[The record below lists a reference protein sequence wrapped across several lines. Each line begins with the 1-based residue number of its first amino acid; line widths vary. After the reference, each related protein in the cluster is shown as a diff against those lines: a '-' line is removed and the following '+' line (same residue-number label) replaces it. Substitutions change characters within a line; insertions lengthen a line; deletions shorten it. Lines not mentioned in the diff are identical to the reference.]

1 MNFNT
6 DSSLNQ
12 STAATLLA
20 QDSTTQV
27 TALALLDEDGLPN
40 GIPGGPQDAAGQDTV
55 AIGTL
60 GYNFGAN
67 GPAATHPFR
76 WETTGLPSL
85 TSGGEALSYQVS
97 TSGRTLSA
105 STSDGT
111 TLLQVRL
118 TDLASGSYSISL
130 LGPIDHPDATIEN
143 NLIFS
148 VYYTITDGDGD
159 SATARLGVD
168 IDDDSPTTTVI
179 APSSLEA
186 GDTVTG
192 TWSQQGGAD
201 GVADTVVNLQADDN
215 EYPLGTPIDTGKG
228 ILTVNPN
235 GTWSFSADNDASG
248 ALDFNITTKD
258 GDGDSFSSSAH
269 IVISGGN
276 GIGPTTPET
285 DGNSATVSPKAVVDE
300 DGLPGGIAGGINDYP
315 GERTI
320 ATGRLRYNFGDDGPG
335 GFTWSTAGLPVL
347 TSQGSLVSWALSAD
361 GRSLLG
367 TSASGQQVLS
377 IELSDLAAGTYRVD
391 LFKPLDHPRA
401 DVESDIN
408 FSVGY
413 TITDGDSAQGI
424 LRVTVDDD
432 MPVPGD
438 DTAAGDNSGP
448 ITVDVLDNDNFGADG
463 PGELTSVTVQ
473 GGPDVGTA
481 TINPDGTLT
490 FVPNPGFTGNAT
502 IDYTATDGD
511 GSTVTGNLSV
521 GVADGGGTGT
531 GPTTPETDGNPDTTP
546 PKAVLDED
554 GLPGGIAG
562 GINDVVGERLAAI
575 GSLGYDFGSDGR
587 GSFTWNTAGLPV
599 LTSGGSPVTWSL
611 SGNGR
616 SLVGFNNAG
625 ERVIS
630 VQLTDVA
637 NGIYKV
643 VLAKPLD
650 HSNPSVESDINFSV
664 GYTITDGVGD
674 SASGTIGI
682 TVDDDTPVTNADVAT
697 TDNDG
702 SVTVDVLGNDQFG
715 ADGPGG
721 ITNATVQG
729 GAGVGTVTVNPDGT
743 LTFVPHPNFVGN
755 ANINYT
761 ATDGDGS
768 AVNGSLSVQ
777 VNDGGTGP
785 TTPETDGNPHTT
797 PPKAVLDEDGL
808 PGGIAGGINDVA
820 GERTAA
826 VGSLGYDFGSDG
838 PGSFSWHTAGLPVLT
853 SGGSPVTWSLSGNGR
868 SLVGF
873 DNTGNRVIS
882 VQLTDV
888 ANGIYKVVLAKPLD
902 HSNPSVESDIN
913 FSVGYTITDS
923 VGDSASGTIGIT
935 VDDDTP
941 VANADIATTDNHGSV
956 TVDVLGNDQFG
967 ADGPGGIT
975 NATVQ
980 GGAGV
985 GSVAVNPDGTLTF
998 TPNPGFVG
1006 NATIDY
1012 TATDG
1017 DGSAVDG
1024 SLNVAVADGGT
1035 GPTTPDSDGDPSTSA
1050 PTAVVDEDGLPGG
1063 IAGGIGDVPG
1073 EPTVATGSLGYSFG
1087 SDGPGS
1093 FSWSTAGLPVLT
1105 SGGSP
1110 VNWSLSANGLSLFGT
1125 DSNGNSVISVQ
1136 LTNIVSGAYKVI
1148 LAKPLDHS
1156 NPNIESDIDFS
1167 VGYTITD
1174 SAGDSASGSIDIT
1187 VDDDMPVTNADVATT
1202 DNDGSV
1208 TVDVLGNDQFGAD
1221 GSDGITNATVQGGAA
1236 VGTVAVNPDG
1246 TLTFTPNT
1254 DFVGNA
1260 TIDYTATDGDGST
1273 VGGSLS
1279 VAVGDG
1285 GTGPTTPE
1293 TDGNPNT
1300 TPPKAVLDEDGLP
1313 GGIAGGINDVAGER
1327 TAATG
1332 SLGYDFGSD
1341 GPGSFSWNTAGLPAL
1356 TSGGSPVTWSLSGN
1370 GRSLVGF
1377 DNTGS
1382 RVISVQLTDV
1392 ANGNY
1397 KVVLAKPLDHS
1408 NPGVES
1414 DINFS
1419 VGYTITDSVGD
1430 SASGSIGITV
1440 DDDTP
1445 VANADSATTDN
1456 DGTVTVDVLG
1466 NDQFGADGQGALTG
1480 ATVQGGA
1487 TVGTVA
1493 VNPDGSLTFTPN
1505 PGFVGNA
1512 TIDYIATDGD
1522 GSTVGGSLNVAVA
1535 DGGTDPTTPDSDG
1548 DPNTNAPNAV
1558 VDEDG
1563 LPGGIAGG
1571 IGDVPGER
1579 TVATGSLGYSFGSD
1593 GPGSFAWSAAG
1604 LPALTSGGSP
1614 VTWSISANGLSLFG
1628 TDSNG
1633 NSVISVQVT
1642 NVANGSY
1649 RVVLSRP
1656 LDHSSPNVESDIDFS
1671 VGYTITDSVG
1681 NSASGSIDVTIDDDM
1696 PVANA
1701 DSATTDN
1708 DGSVTVDVLGN
1719 DQFGADGLGDI
1730 TNATVQGGAAV
1741 GTVAVNPDGTLTFTP
1756 NAGFTGNA
1764 TIDYTATDGDGSAI
1778 SGNLNVAVADGG
1790 TDPTTPDSD
1799 GDPNTNAPNAV
1810 VDEDG
1815 LPGGIAGGV
1824 GDVPGERTVATG
1836 SLGYSFGSDGPGSFA
1851 WSTAGLP
1858 ALTSGGSPVTWS
1870 ISANGL
1876 SLFGTDSNGN
1886 SVISVQVTNVANG
1899 SYRVVLS
1906 RPLDH
1911 SSPNV
1916 ETDIDFSLG
1925 YTITDSVGN
1934 SASGSIDVTVDD
1946 DMPVANADSATTD
1959 NDGTVTVDVLGN
1971 DQFGA
1976 DGSGD
1981 ITNATV
1987 QGGAA
1992 VGTVAVN
1999 PDGTLTF
2006 TPNPGFVGNATI
2018 NYTATDGDGSAVSG
2032 NLSVAVADGGTEPTT
2047 PETEG
2052 SAPVVAVV
2060 DEDGLPGGNA
2070 GGNGDVAGTAVVVTG
2085 LLGYSFG
2092 DDGPAAGGGFAWG
2105 SDTSGLPAQT
2115 SDGQDIRYFLS
2126 SNALSLVGLDQAGNR
2141 VIAIDILNTATGQYR
2156 VVLSQPLDH
2165 PIAGTEDDLRFNV
2178 SYTITD
2184 SDGDTAQ
2191 GNLVVVVDDDSPRTS
2206 AVQVGQLTD
2215 GATADISFFGAD
2227 GAGSLTFGS
2236 ALAGTQVTSPSGL
2249 PVRTSNGDTLT
2260 YQLSGNGLTLKAT
2273 TAGGFVAFEVTLAS
2287 DGSSYSV
2294 NVFDDGI
2301 GPIGQS
2307 SLNLSDATKEVLIPY
2322 QFQGG
2327 SGFGSRYLAYENG
2340 DVAPDV
2346 VVSAWSVDDGGSR
2359 ASYLR
2364 SEANGVVAV
2373 GSDNLTGENEIIRID
2388 FVDDLAFSSN
2398 RPNWEDHR
2406 GVTFFSDVMMRAER
2420 MEFPMLA
2427 IKAFGLAP
2435 DGNATSGHPYE
2446 AGQEN
2451 VLSLSR
2457 GDIRF
2462 FDTAGRDITSR
2473 LDITELDDGSLR
2485 IKNIPS
2491 TARFEITTD
2500 QPFEALEFKGLH
2512 DWYAFSLSGDFEYS
2526 WLEKGDLGG
2535 GNGGALTLPVQG
2547 ADGDGD
2553 RVNGNLE
2560 LALPS
2565 SGSNTRIASARSL
2578 DTGNSD
2584 DGDGEIW
2591 AGVGADTIVFLSGD
2605 EGTSTNPSMDVV
2617 NNFTLGDTATN
2628 ADADTLDLSDLLHDA
2643 SEEDVSEYLH
2653 ASQDGDNTVLSVKS
2667 DGGIGASGAGADQV
2681 ITLTNVHMAGASSDS
2696 FLNQLVQDGQL
2707 DVE

>member
-55 AIGTL
+55 ATGTL

-97 TSGRTLSA
+97 ASGRTLSA

-118 TDLASGSYSISL
+118 TDLASGSYSVSL

-320 ATGRLRYNFGDDGPG
+320 ATGRLRYDFGDDGPG

-413 TITDGDSAQGI
+413 TITDADGDSAQGI

-521 GVADGGGTGT
+521 GVTDGGGTGT

-562 GINDVVGERLAAI
+562 GINDVAGERLAAI

-682 TVDDDTPVTNADVAT
+682 TIDDDTPVTNADVAT

-797 PPKAVLDEDGL
+797 PPKAILDEDGL

-838 PGSFSWHTAGLPVLT
+838 PGSFSWNTAGLPVLT
-853 SGGSPVTWSLSGNGR
+853 SGGSPVIWSLSGNGR

-941 VANADIATTDNHGSV
+941 VANADIATTDNDGSV

-985 GSVAVNPDGTLTF
+985 GTVAVNPDGTLTF
-998 TPNPGFVG
+998 TPNPGFIG

-1017 DGSAVDG
+1017 DGSAVGG

-1035 GPTTPDSDGDPSTSA
+1035 GPS
-1050 PTAVVDEDGLPGG
+1050 
-1063 IAGGIGDVPG
+1063 
-1073 EPTVATGSLGYSFG
+1073 
-1087 SDGPGS
+1087 
-1093 FSWSTAGLPVLT
+1093 
-1105 SGGSP
+1105 
-1110 VNWSLSANGLSLFGT
+1110 
-1125 DSNGNSVISVQ
+1125 
-1136 LTNIVSGAYKVI
+1136 
-1148 LAKPLDHS
+1148 
-1156 NPNIESDIDFS
+1156 
-1167 VGYTITD
+1167 
-1174 SAGDSASGSIDIT
+1174 
-1187 VDDDMPVTNADVATT
+1187 
-1202 DNDGSV
+1202 
-1208 TVDVLGNDQFGAD
+1208 
-1221 GSDGITNATVQGGAA
+1221 
-1236 VGTVAVNPDG
+1236 
-1246 TLTFTPNT
+1246 
-1254 DFVGNA
+1254 
-1260 TIDYTATDGDGST
+1260 
-1273 VGGSLS
+1273 
-1279 VAVGDG
+1279 
-1285 GTGPTTPE
+1285 TPE
-1293 TDGNPNT
+1293 TDGDPNT
-1300 TPPKAVLDEDGLP
+1300 APPKAVLDEDGLP

-1341 GPGSFSWNTAGLPAL
+1341 GPGSFSWNTTGLPAL

-1377 DNTGS
+1377 DNTGN

-1408 NPGVES
+1408 HPGVES

-1430 SASGSIGITV
+1430 SASGSIDITV

-1512 TIDYIATDGD
+1512 TIDYTATDGD

-1535 DGGTDPTTPDSDG
+1535 DGGTGPTTPDSDG
-1548 DPNTNAPNAV
+1548 DPTTTNPTAV

-1571 IGDVPGER
+1571 VGDVSGER

-1593 GPGSFAWSAAG
+1593 GPGSFAWNAAG

-1764 TIDYTATDGDGSAI
+1764 TIDYTATDGDGSAV
-1778 SGNLNVAVADGG
+1778 S
-1790 TDPTTPDSD
+1790 
-1799 GDPNTNAPNAV
+1799 
-1810 VDEDG
+1810 
-1815 LPGGIAGGV
+1815 
-1824 GDVPGERTVATG
+1824 G
-1836 SLGYSFGSDGPGSFA
+1836 SLF
-1851 WSTAGLP
+1851 
-1858 ALTSGGSPVTWS
+1858 VTR
-1870 ISANGL
+1870 
-1876 SLFGTDSNGN
+1876 
-1886 SVISVQVTNVANG
+1886 Q
-1899 SYRVVLS
+1899 
-1906 RPLDH
+1906 
-1911 SSPNV
+1911 
-1916 ETDIDFSLG
+1916 
-1925 YTITDSVGN
+1925 
-1934 SASGSIDVTVDD
+1934 DD
-1946 DMPVANADSATTD
+1946 DQLLV
-1959 NDGTVTVDVLGN
+1959 G
-1971 DQFGA
+1971 
-1976 DGSGD
+1976 GSGD
-1981 ITNATV
+1981 DSI
-1987 QGGAA
+1987 
-1992 VGTVAVN
+1992 
-1999 PDGTLTF
+1999 
-2006 TPNPGFVGNATI
+2006 
-2018 NYTATDGDGSAVSG
+2018 
-2032 NLSVAVADGGTEPTT
+2032 
-2047 PETEG
+2047 
-2052 SAPVVAVV
+2052 
-2060 DEDGLPGGNA
+2060 A
-2070 GGNGDVAGTAVVVTG
+2070 GGNGDDAILGDAGGTHTVLEPAQNYNVSFILDVSPSMGEMLENGQSRFKVAIEALRAQLTELASFEGTINAQIVTFGGKFSPSIDFNDLSVEDLDDVNEFLDSRVVISSTNYEQAFNVANDWMTTVSQEGFNNVAYFMTDGDPVSHNDNGNIGVSDAGNITTLKDIVNSIEGYQPLAAISRVEAIGVGDDTNLEVLKVFDNTSNDELKMVPIPLDAGTSVGSAEFLASFDTGDTGRLASIDNWALQTADGGVTIESTSIGTYLRIRDNGTGDGSTIVTSDAFVVNEPAGVNQFYSVSFNFVTDTANDLEQEGNINDNFSWALQTQNDEGGWDAVATG
-2085 LLGYSFG
+2085 LRFRSGNINNSTTQIVANGLEGGTYRLQFEVENARGEFFTLYVQDISLDLQSYTDDQLVPAGEVSIINTAEEFATALDGGSSFDQPADLGDDVLAGGAGDDVIFG
-2092 DDGPAAGGGFAWG
+2092 DEINPAGVGGESGSGFAGLVDYLTTQNGAEPTKDETAAFIRDNVDALASGSRSDGGDDQLSGGAGDDILIGGGGNDVLLGGSDSDLLIGGGDNDQLTGGAGADVFAWG
-2105 SDTSGLPAQT
+2105 
-2115 SDGQDIRYFLS
+2115 
-2126 SNALSLVGLDQAGNR
+2126 LD
-2141 VIAIDILNTATGQYR
+2141 D
-2156 VVLSQPLDH
+2156 
-2165 PIAGTEDDLRFNV
+2165 
-2178 SYTITD
+2178 
-2184 SDGDTAQ
+2184 
-2191 GNLVVVVDDDSPRTS
+2191 
-2206 AVQVGQLTD
+2206 
-2215 GATADISFFGAD
+2215 
-2227 GAGSLTFGS
+2227 AGSSATPARDTVTDFTVGEFG
-2236 ALAGTQVTSPSGL
+2236 V
-2249 PVRTSNGDTLT
+2249 
-2260 YQLSGNGLTLKAT
+2260 
-2273 TAGGFVAFEVTLAS
+2273 
-2287 DGSSYSV
+2287 
-2294 NVFDDGI
+2294 
-2301 GPIGQS
+2301 
-2307 SLNLSDATKEVLIPY
+2307 DADADRL
-2322 QFQGG
+2322 
-2327 SGFGSRYLAYENG
+2327 
-2340 DVAPDV
+2340 
-2346 VVSAWSVDDGGSR
+2346 
-2359 ASYLR
+2359 
-2364 SEANGVVAV
+2364 
-2373 GSDNLTGENEIIRID
+2373 
-2388 FVDDLAFSSN
+2388 DLA
-2398 RPNWEDHR
+2398 
-2406 GVTFFSDVMMRAER
+2406 
-2420 MEFPMLA
+2420 
-2427 IKAFGLAP
+2427 
-2435 DGNATSGHPYE
+2435 
-2446 AGQEN
+2446 
-2451 VLSLSR
+2451 
-2457 GDIRF
+2457 
-2462 FDTAGRDITSR
+2462 
-2473 LDITELDDGSLR
+2473 
-2485 IKNIPS
+2485 
-2491 TARFEITTD
+2491 
-2500 QPFEALEFKGLH
+2500 
-2512 DWYAFSLSGDFEYS
+2512 
-2526 WLEKGDLGG
+2526 DL
-2535 GNGGALTLPVQG
+2535 LQG
-2547 ADGDGD
+2547 ADET
-2553 RVNGNLE
+2553 NL
-2560 LALPS
+2560 
-2565 SGSNTRIASARSL
+2565 
-2578 DTGNSD
+2578 
-2584 DGDGEIW
+2584 
-2591 AGVGADTIVFLSGD
+2591 AD
-2605 EGTSTNPSMDVV
+2605 
-2617 NNFTLGDTATN
+2617 
-2628 ADADTLDLSDLLHDA
+2628 
-2643 SEEDVSEYLH
+2643 YLQ
-2653 ASQDGDNTVLSVKS
+2653 ASQDGDDTVLSIS
-2667 DGGIGASGAGADQV
+2667 SEGNLAAGGGNADQV
-2681 ITLTNVHMAGASSDS
+2681 VVLVGVQMGADGDT
-2696 FLNQLVQDGQL
+2696 FLQNLLDDGQL
-2707 DVE
+2707 KVD

>member
-55 AIGTL
+55 ATGTL

-118 TDLASGSYSISL
+118 TDLASGSYSVSL

-413 TITDGDSAQGI
+413 TITDADGDSAQGI

-438 DTAAGDNSGP
+438 DTATGDNSGP

-521 GVADGGGTGT
+521 GVTDGGGTGT

-562 GINDVVGERLAAI
+562 GINDVAGERLAAI

-650 HSNPSVESDINFSV
+650 HSNPNVESDINFSV

-682 TVDDDTPVTNADVAT
+682 TVDDDTPVANADVAT

-838 PGSFSWHTAGLPVLT
+838 PGSFSWNTAGLPVLT
-853 SGGSPVTWSLSGNGR
+853 SGGSPVIWSLSGNGR

-941 VANADIATTDNHGSV
+941 VANAD
-956 TVDVLGNDQFG
+956 
-967 ADGPGGIT
+967 
-975 NATVQ
+975 
-980 GGAGV
+980 
-985 GSVAVNPDGTLTF
+985 
-998 TPNPGFVG
+998 
-1006 NATIDY
+1006 
-1012 TATDG
+1012 
-1017 DGSAVDG
+1017 
-1024 SLNVAVADGGT
+1024 
-1035 GPTTPDSDGDPSTSA
+1035 
-1050 PTAVVDEDGLPGG
+1050 
-1063 IAGGIGDVPG
+1063 
-1073 EPTVATGSLGYSFG
+1073 
-1087 SDGPGS
+1087 
-1093 FSWSTAGLPVLT
+1093 
-1105 SGGSP
+1105 
-1110 VNWSLSANGLSLFGT
+1110 
-1125 DSNGNSVISVQ
+1125 
-1136 LTNIVSGAYKVI
+1136 
-1148 LAKPLDHS
+1148 
-1156 NPNIESDIDFS
+1156 
-1167 VGYTITD
+1167 
-1174 SAGDSASGSIDIT
+1174 
-1187 VDDDMPVTNADVATT
+1187 
-1202 DNDGSV
+1202 
-1208 TVDVLGNDQFGAD
+1208 
-1221 GSDGITNATVQGGAA
+1221 
-1236 VGTVAVNPDG
+1236 
-1246 TLTFTPNT
+1246 
-1254 DFVGNA
+1254 
-1260 TIDYTATDGDGST
+1260 
-1273 VGGSLS
+1273 
-1279 VAVGDG
+1279 
-1285 GTGPTTPE
+1285 
-1293 TDGNPNT
+1293 
-1300 TPPKAVLDEDGLP
+1300 
-1313 GGIAGGINDVAGER
+1313 
-1327 TAATG
+1327 
-1332 SLGYDFGSD
+1332 
-1341 GPGSFSWNTAGLPAL
+1341 
-1356 TSGGSPVTWSLSGN
+1356 
-1370 GRSLVGF
+1370 
-1377 DNTGS
+1377 
-1382 RVISVQLTDV
+1382 
-1392 ANGNY
+1392 
-1397 KVVLAKPLDHS
+1397 
-1408 NPGVES
+1408 
-1414 DINFS
+1414 
-1419 VGYTITDSVGD
+1419 
-1430 SASGSIGITV
+1430 
-1440 DDDTP
+1440 
-1445 VANADSATTDN
+1445 SATTNN

-1512 TIDYIATDGD
+1512 TIDYTATDGD

-1535 DGGTDPTTPDSDG
+1535 DVGTGPTTPDSDG
-1548 DPNTNAPNAV
+1548 DPTTTN
-1558 VDEDG
+1558 
-1563 LPGGIAGG
+1563 
-1571 IGDVPGER
+1571 
-1579 TVATGSLGYSFGSD
+1579 
-1593 GPGSFAWSAAG
+1593 
-1604 LPALTSGGSP
+1604 
-1614 VTWSISANGLSLFG
+1614 
-1628 TDSNG
+1628 
-1633 NSVISVQVT
+1633 
-1642 NVANGSY
+1642 
-1649 RVVLSRP
+1649 
-1656 LDHSSPNVESDIDFS
+1656 
-1671 VGYTITDSVG
+1671 
-1681 NSASGSIDVTIDDDM
+1681 
-1696 PVANA
+1696 
-1701 DSATTDN
+1701 
-1708 DGSVTVDVLGN
+1708 
-1719 DQFGADGLGDI
+1719 
-1730 TNATVQGGAAV
+1730 
-1741 GTVAVNPDGTLTFTP
+1741 
-1756 NAGFTGNA
+1756 
-1764 TIDYTATDGDGSAI
+1764 
-1778 SGNLNVAVADGG
+1778 
-1790 TDPTTPDSD
+1790 PT
-1799 GDPNTNAPNAV
+1799 AV

-1824 GDVPGERTVATG
+1824 GDVAGENTVASGT
-1836 SLGYSFGSDGPGSFA
+1836 LGYSFGTDGPAANGAFT
-1851 WSTAGLP
+1851 WRLAGLP
-1858 ALTSGGSPVTWS
+1858 SDLETADGRAITFTLGNAGSTIVGLASDGSGGTEQVITITLTDQAS
-1870 ISANGL
+1870 
-1876 SLFGTDSNGN
+1876 GTY
-1886 SVISVQVTNVANG
+1886 QVTLHQPLEHSPGNG
-1899 SYRVVLS
+1899 ENDLG
-1906 RPLDH
+1906 
-1911 SSPNV
+1911 
-1916 ETDIDFSLG
+1916 FFAG
-1925 YTITDSVGN
+1925 YTITD
-1934 SASGSIDVTVDD
+1934 
-1946 DMPVANADSATTD
+1946 
-1959 NDGTVTVDVLGN
+1959 
-1971 DQFGA
+1971 A
-1976 DGSGD
+1976 DGSQ
-1981 ITNATV
+1981 A
-1987 QGGAA
+1987 
-1992 VGTVAVN
+1992 
-1999 PDGTLTF
+1999 
-2006 TPNPGFVGNATI
+2006 
-2018 NYTATDGDGSAVSG
+2018 
-2032 NLSVAVADGGTEPTT
+2032 
-2047 PETEG
+2047 
-2052 SAPVVAVV
+2052 
-2060 DEDGLPGGNA
+2060 
-2070 GGNGDVAGTAVVVTG
+2070 NG
-2085 LLGYSFG
+2085 
-2092 DDGPAAGGGFAWG
+2092 
-2105 SDTSGLPAQT
+2105 
-2115 SDGQDIRYFLS
+2115 FLS
-2126 SNALSLVGLDQAGNR
+2126 
-2141 VIAIDILNTATGQYR
+2141 
-2156 VVLSQPLDH
+2156 
-2165 PIAGTEDDLRFNV
+2165 
-2178 SYTITD
+2178 
-2184 SDGDTAQ
+2184 
-2191 GNLVVVVDDDSPRTS
+2191 VVVDDDTPHASD
-2206 AVQVGQLTD
+2206 AQD
-2215 GATADISFFGAD
+2215 GLLASGTVNFGDIAGAD
-2227 GAGSLTFGS
+2227 GIKSVQFGAGLNGAEVKS
-2236 ALAGTQVTSPSGL
+2236 ASGRML
-2249 PVRTSNGDTLT
+2249 LTSNGESLT
-2260 YQLSGNGLTLKAT
+2260 YQLSGDGKTLQAK
-2273 TAGGFVAFEVTLAS
+2273 TAGGDVAFEVSLAADGSTYEVEVLDDGIRAFDGTSTQISDGSKHIVFEFGDNGSGSGHRFVGFEGTEGAADVVASAWTYNGPHASWLRTDGDTQLAAGHDDLTGFNESVRLDFVDNLRFTNTEASWDNHRGITYIRQFINTEATFSDIEIRAISSAS
-2287 DGSSYSV
+2287 DGT
-2294 NVFDDGI
+2294 D
-2301 GPIGQS
+2301 
-2307 SLNLSDATKEVLIPY
+2307 
-2322 QFQGG
+2322 
-2327 SGFGSRYLAYENG
+2327 
-2340 DVAPDV
+2340 
-2346 VVSAWSVDDGGSR
+2346 
-2359 ASYLR
+2359 
-2364 SEANGVVAV
+2364 
-2373 GSDNLTGENEIIRID
+2373 
-2388 FVDDLAFSSN
+2388 
-2398 RPNWEDHR
+2398 
-2406 GVTFFSDVMMRAER
+2406 
-2420 MEFPMLA
+2420 
-2427 IKAFGLAP
+2427 
-2435 DGNATSGHPYE
+2435 TSGHPV
-2446 AGQEN
+2446 AVSGQ
-2451 VLSLSR
+2451 VLDLSR
-2457 GDIRF
+2457 SDVRF
-2462 FDTAGRDITSR
+2462 LDSAGNDITSSVTIEENADGTINVR
-2473 LDITELDDGSLR
+2473 SIPVGAQLVLTTSEAFEAIEYRGLDGTRPFSVGDFVYAEAEDAPTLALPLAVTDNDSDTADGTLALALPDGDQLLVGGSGDDSTTGGNGDDIILGDAGGTHTVLEPAQNHNVSFILDVSPSMGQFLENGQSRFKVAIEALRAQLTELASFEGSINAQIVTFAGKVANSIEFNDLSVADLDDINAYLDSRGVISGTNYEQAFVVANDWMTSVSQEGFNNVAYFMSDGDPVSHNANGNIGVTDTGEGNVTTLGDIVNSLEGYDPLAAISRVEAIGIGDDANLEVLKVLDNTSSGGLKMVPTPLDAGTSVGDAEFLATFNTGDTGRLASIDSWALQTADGGVTIDSSSIGTYLRIRDNGTGDGSTIVTSDAFVVNEPAGVNQFYSVSFNFVTDTANDLEQEGNINDNFSWELQTQNDEGGWDAVATGLR
-2485 IKNIPS
+2485 FRSGNINNS
-2491 TARFEITTD
+2491 TNQIVANGLEGGTYRLQFEVENARGEFFTLYVQDISLDLQSYTDDQLVPAGEVSMIGTPEEFATALDGGSSFD
-2500 QPFEALEFKGLH
+2500 QPADLGDDVLAGGAGDDVIFGDEINPAGVGGESGSGFVGLVDYLTTQNGAEPTRDETAAFIRDNVDALASGSRS
-2512 DWYAFSLSGDFEYS
+2512 DGGDDQLSGGA
-2526 WLEKGDLGG
+2526 GDDILIGGG
-2535 GNGGALTLPVQG
+2535 GNDLLLGGSDSDLLIGGGDNDQLTGGSGADVFAWGLDDAGSSATPARDTVTDFTVGEFGVDADADRLDLADLLQGADENNLADYLQANQDGDDTVLSISSEGNLAAGGGNADQVVVLIGVQMG
-2547 ADGDGD
+2547 ADGDTFLQ
-2553 RVNGNLE
+2553 NL
-2560 LALPS
+2560 
-2565 SGSNTRIASARSL
+2565 L
-2578 DTGNSD
+2578 D
-2584 DGDGEIW
+2584 
-2591 AGVGADTIVFLSGD
+2591 
-2605 EGTSTNPSMDVV
+2605 
-2617 NNFTLGDTATN
+2617 
-2628 ADADTLDLSDLLHDA
+2628 
-2643 SEEDVSEYLH
+2643 
-2653 ASQDGDNTVLSVKS
+2653 
-2667 DGGIGASGAGADQV
+2667 
-2681 ITLTNVHMAGASSDS
+2681 
-2696 FLNQLVQDGQL
+2696 DGQL
-2707 DVE
+2707 KVD

>member
-55 AIGTL
+55 ATGTL

-97 TSGRTLSA
+97 ASGRTLSA

-118 TDLASGSYSISL
+118 TDLASGSYSVSL

-413 TITDGDSAQGI
+413 TITDADGDSAQGI

-521 GVADGGGTGT
+521 GVTDGGGTGT

-562 GINDVVGERLAAI
+562 GINDVAGERLAAI

-682 TVDDDTPVTNADVAT
+682 TVDDDTPVANADVAT

-838 PGSFSWHTAGLPVLT
+838 PGSFSWNTAGLPVLT
-853 SGGSPVTWSLSGNGR
+853 SGGSPVIWSLSGNGR

-941 VANADIATTDNHGSV
+941 VANADIATTDNDGSV

-1017 DGSAVDG
+1017 DGSAVGG

-1035 GPTTPDSDGDPSTSA
+1035 GPSTPDSDGDPSTSA

-1110 VNWSLSANGLSLFGT
+1110 VNWSLSTNGLSLFGT

-1246 TLTFTPNT
+1246 TLTFTPNP

-1260 TIDYTATDGDGST
+1260 TIDYTATD
-1273 VGGSLS
+1273 
-1279 VAVGDG
+1279 
-1285 GTGPTTPE
+1285 
-1293 TDGNPNT
+1293 
-1300 TPPKAVLDEDGLP
+1300 
-1313 GGIAGGINDVAGER
+1313 
-1327 TAATG
+1327 
-1332 SLGYDFGSD
+1332 
-1341 GPGSFSWNTAGLPAL
+1341 
-1356 TSGGSPVTWSLSGN
+1356 
-1370 GRSLVGF
+1370 
-1377 DNTGS
+1377 
-1382 RVISVQLTDV
+1382 
-1392 ANGNY
+1392 
-1397 KVVLAKPLDHS
+1397 
-1408 NPGVES
+1408 
-1414 DINFS
+1414 
-1419 VGYTITDSVGD
+1419 
-1430 SASGSIGITV
+1430 
-1440 DDDTP
+1440 
-1445 VANADSATTDN
+1445 
-1456 DGTVTVDVLG
+1456 
-1466 NDQFGADGQGALTG
+1466 
-1480 ATVQGGA
+1480 
-1487 TVGTVA
+1487 
-1493 VNPDGSLTFTPN
+1493 
-1505 PGFVGNA
+1505 
-1512 TIDYIATDGD
+1512 
-1522 GSTVGGSLNVAVA
+1522 
-1535 DGGTDPTTPDSDG
+1535 
-1548 DPNTNAPNAV
+1548 
-1558 VDEDG
+1558 
-1563 LPGGIAGG
+1563 
-1571 IGDVPGER
+1571 
-1579 TVATGSLGYSFGSD
+1579 
-1593 GPGSFAWSAAG
+1593 
-1604 LPALTSGGSP
+1604 
-1614 VTWSISANGLSLFG
+1614 
-1628 TDSNG
+1628 
-1633 NSVISVQVT
+1633 
-1642 NVANGSY
+1642 
-1649 RVVLSRP
+1649 
-1656 LDHSSPNVESDIDFS
+1656 
-1671 VGYTITDSVG
+1671 
-1681 NSASGSIDVTIDDDM
+1681 
-1696 PVANA
+1696 
-1701 DSATTDN
+1701 
-1708 DGSVTVDVLGN
+1708 
-1719 DQFGADGLGDI
+1719 
-1730 TNATVQGGAAV
+1730 
-1741 GTVAVNPDGTLTFTP
+1741 
-1756 NAGFTGNA
+1756 
-1764 TIDYTATDGDGSAI
+1764 
-1778 SGNLNVAVADGG
+1778 
-1790 TDPTTPDSD
+1790 
-1799 GDPNTNAPNAV
+1799 
-1810 VDEDG
+1810 
-1815 LPGGIAGGV
+1815 
-1824 GDVPGERTVATG
+1824 
-1836 SLGYSFGSDGPGSFA
+1836 
-1851 WSTAGLP
+1851 
-1858 ALTSGGSPVTWS
+1858 
-1870 ISANGL
+1870 
-1876 SLFGTDSNGN
+1876 
-1886 SVISVQVTNVANG
+1886 
-1899 SYRVVLS
+1899 
-1906 RPLDH
+1906 
-1911 SSPNV
+1911 
-1916 ETDIDFSLG
+1916 
-1925 YTITDSVGN
+1925 
-1934 SASGSIDVTVDD
+1934 
-1946 DMPVANADSATTD
+1946 
-1959 NDGTVTVDVLGN
+1959 
-1971 DQFGA
+1971 
-1976 DGSGD
+1976 
-1981 ITNATV
+1981 
-1987 QGGAA
+1987 
-1992 VGTVAVN
+1992 
-1999 PDGTLTF
+1999 
-2006 TPNPGFVGNATI
+2006 
-2018 NYTATDGDGSAVSG
+2018 
-2032 NLSVAVADGGTEPTT
+2032 
-2047 PETEG
+2047 
-2052 SAPVVAVV
+2052 
-2060 DEDGLPGGNA
+2060 
-2070 GGNGDVAGTAVVVTG
+2070 
-2085 LLGYSFG
+2085 
-2092 DDGPAAGGGFAWG
+2092 
-2105 SDTSGLPAQT
+2105 
-2115 SDGQDIRYFLS
+2115 
-2126 SNALSLVGLDQAGNR
+2126 
-2141 VIAIDILNTATGQYR
+2141 
-2156 VVLSQPLDH
+2156 
-2165 PIAGTEDDLRFNV
+2165 
-2178 SYTITD
+2178 
-2184 SDGDTAQ
+2184 
-2191 GNLVVVVDDDSPRTS
+2191 
-2206 AVQVGQLTD
+2206 
-2215 GATADISFFGAD
+2215 
-2227 GAGSLTFGS
+2227 
-2236 ALAGTQVTSPSGL
+2236 
-2249 PVRTSNGDTLT
+2249 
-2260 YQLSGNGLTLKAT
+2260 
-2273 TAGGFVAFEVTLAS
+2273 
-2287 DGSSYSV
+2287 
-2294 NVFDDGI
+2294 
-2301 GPIGQS
+2301 
-2307 SLNLSDATKEVLIPY
+2307 
-2322 QFQGG
+2322 
-2327 SGFGSRYLAYENG
+2327 
-2340 DVAPDV
+2340 
-2346 VVSAWSVDDGGSR
+2346 
-2359 ASYLR
+2359 
-2364 SEANGVVAV
+2364 
-2373 GSDNLTGENEIIRID
+2373 
-2388 FVDDLAFSSN
+2388 
-2398 RPNWEDHR
+2398 
-2406 GVTFFSDVMMRAER
+2406 
-2420 MEFPMLA
+2420 
-2427 IKAFGLAP
+2427 
-2435 DGNATSGHPYE
+2435 
-2446 AGQEN
+2446 
-2451 VLSLSR
+2451 
-2457 GDIRF
+2457 
-2462 FDTAGRDITSR
+2462 
-2473 LDITELDDGSLR
+2473 
-2485 IKNIPS
+2485 
-2491 TARFEITTD
+2491 
-2500 QPFEALEFKGLH
+2500 
-2512 DWYAFSLSGDFEYS
+2512 
-2526 WLEKGDLGG
+2526 
-2535 GNGGALTLPVQG
+2535 
-2547 ADGDGD
+2547 
-2553 RVNGNLE
+2553 
-2560 LALPS
+2560 
-2565 SGSNTRIASARSL
+2565 
-2578 DTGNSD
+2578 
-2584 DGDGEIW
+2584 
-2591 AGVGADTIVFLSGD
+2591 
-2605 EGTSTNPSMDVV
+2605 
-2617 NNFTLGDTATN
+2617 
-2628 ADADTLDLSDLLHDA
+2628 
-2643 SEEDVSEYLH
+2643 
-2653 ASQDGDNTVLSVKS
+2653 
-2667 DGGIGASGAGADQV
+2667 
-2681 ITLTNVHMAGASSDS
+2681 
-2696 FLNQLVQDGQL
+2696 
-2707 DVE
+2707 

>member
-55 AIGTL
+55 ATGTL

-97 TSGRTLSA
+97 ASGRTLSA

-118 TDLASGSYSISL
+118 TDLASGSYSVSL

-285 DGNSATVSPKAVVDE
+285 DGNSAPVSPKAVVDE

-413 TITDGDSAQGI
+413 TITDADGDSAQGI

-490 FVPNPGFTGNAT
+490 FVPNPDFTGNAT

-562 GINDVVGERLAAI
+562 GINDVAGERLAAI

-587 GSFTWNTAGLPV
+587 GSFTWNTTGLPV

-674 SASGTIGI
+674 SASGSIDI
-682 TVDDDTPVTNADVAT
+682 TVDDDMPVTNADVAT

-729 GAGVGTVTVNPDGT
+729 GAGVGTVAVNPDGT
-743 LTFVPHPNFVGN
+743 LTFTPNPNFVGN
-755 ANINYT
+755 ATIDYT

-768 AVNGSLSVQ
+768 TVGGSLNVA
-777 VNDGGTGP
+777 VADGGTGP
-785 TTPETDGNPHTT
+785 TTPETDGNPNTT

-820 GERTAA
+820 GERIAA

-838 PGSFSWHTAGLPVLT
+838 PGSFSWNTAGLPVLT
-853 SGGSPVTWSLSGNGR
+853 SGGSPVIWSLSGNGR

-873 DNTGNRVIS
+873 NNAGERVIS

-941 VANADIATTDNHGSV
+941 VANADIATTDNDGSV

-1035 GPTTPDSDGDPSTSA
+1035 GPS
-1050 PTAVVDEDGLPGG
+1050 
-1063 IAGGIGDVPG
+1063 
-1073 EPTVATGSLGYSFG
+1073 
-1087 SDGPGS
+1087 
-1093 FSWSTAGLPVLT
+1093 
-1105 SGGSP
+1105 
-1110 VNWSLSANGLSLFGT
+1110 
-1125 DSNGNSVISVQ
+1125 
-1136 LTNIVSGAYKVI
+1136 
-1148 LAKPLDHS
+1148 
-1156 NPNIESDIDFS
+1156 
-1167 VGYTITD
+1167 
-1174 SAGDSASGSIDIT
+1174 
-1187 VDDDMPVTNADVATT
+1187 
-1202 DNDGSV
+1202 
-1208 TVDVLGNDQFGAD
+1208 
-1221 GSDGITNATVQGGAA
+1221 
-1236 VGTVAVNPDG
+1236 
-1246 TLTFTPNT
+1246 
-1254 DFVGNA
+1254 
-1260 TIDYTATDGDGST
+1260 
-1273 VGGSLS
+1273 
-1279 VAVGDG
+1279 
-1285 GTGPTTPE
+1285 TPE

-1300 TPPKAVLDEDGLP
+1300 APPKAVLDEDGLP

-1341 GPGSFSWNTAGLPAL
+1341 GPGSFSWSSTGLPAL

-1377 DNTGS
+1377 DNTGN

-1408 NPGVES
+1408 HPGVES

-1430 SASGSIGITV
+1430 SASGSIDITV

-1512 TIDYIATDGD
+1512 TIDYTATDGD
-1522 GSTVGGSLNVAVA
+1522 GSTVGGSLDVAVA
-1535 DGGTDPTTPDSDG
+1535 DGGTGPTTPDSDG
-1548 DPNTNAPNAV
+1548 DPTTTN
-1558 VDEDG
+1558 
-1563 LPGGIAGG
+1563 
-1571 IGDVPGER
+1571 
-1579 TVATGSLGYSFGSD
+1579 
-1593 GPGSFAWSAAG
+1593 
-1604 LPALTSGGSP
+1604 
-1614 VTWSISANGLSLFG
+1614 
-1628 TDSNG
+1628 
-1633 NSVISVQVT
+1633 
-1642 NVANGSY
+1642 
-1649 RVVLSRP
+1649 
-1656 LDHSSPNVESDIDFS
+1656 
-1671 VGYTITDSVG
+1671 
-1681 NSASGSIDVTIDDDM
+1681 
-1696 PVANA
+1696 
-1701 DSATTDN
+1701 
-1708 DGSVTVDVLGN
+1708 
-1719 DQFGADGLGDI
+1719 
-1730 TNATVQGGAAV
+1730 
-1741 GTVAVNPDGTLTFTP
+1741 
-1756 NAGFTGNA
+1756 
-1764 TIDYTATDGDGSAI
+1764 
-1778 SGNLNVAVADGG
+1778 
-1790 TDPTTPDSD
+1790 PT
-1799 GDPNTNAPNAV
+1799 AV

-1824 GDVPGERTVATG
+1824 GDVAGENTVASGT
-1836 SLGYSFGSDGPGSFA
+1836 LGYSFGTDGPAANGAFT
-1851 WSTAGLP
+1851 WRLAGLP
-1858 ALTSGGSPVTWS
+1858 SDLETADGRAVTFTLGNAGSTIVGLASDGSGGTEQVITITLTDQAS
-1870 ISANGL
+1870 
-1876 SLFGTDSNGN
+1876 GTY
-1886 SVISVQVTNVANG
+1886 QVTLHQPLEHSPGNG
-1899 SYRVVLS
+1899 ENDLG
-1906 RPLDH
+1906 
-1911 SSPNV
+1911 
-1916 ETDIDFSLG
+1916 FFAG
-1925 YTITDSVGN
+1925 YTITD
-1934 SASGSIDVTVDD
+1934 
-1946 DMPVANADSATTD
+1946 
-1959 NDGTVTVDVLGN
+1959 
-1971 DQFGA
+1971 A
-1976 DGSGD
+1976 DGSQ
-1981 ITNATV
+1981 A
-1987 QGGAA
+1987 
-1992 VGTVAVN
+1992 
-1999 PDGTLTF
+1999 
-2006 TPNPGFVGNATI
+2006 
-2018 NYTATDGDGSAVSG
+2018 
-2032 NLSVAVADGGTEPTT
+2032 
-2047 PETEG
+2047 
-2052 SAPVVAVV
+2052 
-2060 DEDGLPGGNA
+2060 
-2070 GGNGDVAGTAVVVTG
+2070 NG
-2085 LLGYSFG
+2085 
-2092 DDGPAAGGGFAWG
+2092 
-2105 SDTSGLPAQT
+2105 
-2115 SDGQDIRYFLS
+2115 FLS
-2126 SNALSLVGLDQAGNR
+2126 
-2141 VIAIDILNTATGQYR
+2141 
-2156 VVLSQPLDH
+2156 
-2165 PIAGTEDDLRFNV
+2165 
-2178 SYTITD
+2178 
-2184 SDGDTAQ
+2184 
-2191 GNLVVVVDDDSPRTS
+2191 VVVDDDTPHASD
-2206 AVQVGQLTD
+2206 AQD
-2215 GATADISFFGAD
+2215 GLLASGTVNFGDIAGAD
-2227 GAGSLTFGS
+2227 GIKSVQFGAGLNGAEVKS
-2236 ALAGTQVTSPSGL
+2236 ASGGML
-2249 PVRTSNGDTLT
+2249 LTSNGESLT
-2260 YQLSGNGLTLKAT
+2260 YQLSGDGKTLQAK
-2273 TAGGFVAFEVTLAS
+2273 TAGGDVAFEVSLAADGSTYEVEVLDDEIRAFDGTSTQISDGSKHIVFEFGDNGSGSGHRFVGFEGTEGAADVVASAWTYNGPHASWLRTDGDTQLAAGHDDLTGFNESVRLDFVDNLRFTNTEASWDNHRGITYIRQFINTEATFADIEIRAISSAS
-2287 DGSSYSV
+2287 DGT
-2294 NVFDDGI
+2294 D
-2301 GPIGQS
+2301 
-2307 SLNLSDATKEVLIPY
+2307 
-2322 QFQGG
+2322 
-2327 SGFGSRYLAYENG
+2327 
-2340 DVAPDV
+2340 
-2346 VVSAWSVDDGGSR
+2346 
-2359 ASYLR
+2359 
-2364 SEANGVVAV
+2364 
-2373 GSDNLTGENEIIRID
+2373 
-2388 FVDDLAFSSN
+2388 
-2398 RPNWEDHR
+2398 
-2406 GVTFFSDVMMRAER
+2406 
-2420 MEFPMLA
+2420 
-2427 IKAFGLAP
+2427 
-2435 DGNATSGHPYE
+2435 TSGHPV
-2446 AGQEN
+2446 AVSGQ
-2451 VLSLSR
+2451 VLDLSR
-2457 GDIRF
+2457 SDVRF
-2462 FDTAGRDITSR
+2462 LDSAGNDITSSVTIEENADGTLNVR
-2473 LDITELDDGSLR
+2473 SIPVGAQLVLTTSEAFEAIEYRGLDGTRPFSVGDFVYAEAEDAPTLALPLAVTDNDGDTADGTLALALPDGDQLLVGGSGDDSTTGGNGDDVILGDAGGTHTVLEPAQNYNVSFILDVSPSMGQFLENGQSRFKVAIEALRAQLTELASFEGSINAQIVTFAGKVANSIEFNDLSVADLDDINAYLDSRGVISGTNYEQAFVVANDWMTSVSQEGFNNVAYFMSDGDPVSHNANGNIGVTDTGEGNVTTLGDIVNSLEGYDPLAAISRVEAIGVGDDANLEVLKVLDNTSSGGLKMVPTPLDAGTSVGDAEFLATFNTGDTGRLASIDSWALQTADGGVTIDSSSIGTYLRIRDNGTGDGSTIVTSDAFVVNEPAGVNQFYSVSFNFVTDTANDLEQEGNINDNFSWELQTQNDEGGWDAVATGLR
-2485 IKNIPS
+2485 FRSGNINNS
-2491 TARFEITTD
+2491 TNQIVANGLEGGTYRLQFEVENARGEFFTLYVQDISLDLQSYTDDQLVPAGEVSMIGTPEEFATALDGGSSFD
-2500 QPFEALEFKGLH
+2500 QPADLGDDVLAGGAGDDVIFGDEINPAGVGGESGSGFVGLVDYLTTQNGAEPTRDETAAFIRDNVDALASGSRS
-2512 DWYAFSLSGDFEYS
+2512 DGGDDQLSGGA
-2526 WLEKGDLGG
+2526 GDDILIGGG
-2535 GNGGALTLPVQG
+2535 GNDLLLGGSDSDLLIGGGDNDQLTGGSGADVFAWGLDDAGSAATPARDTVTDFTVGEFGVDADADRLDLADLLQG
-2547 ADGDGD
+2547 ADE
-2553 RVNGNLE
+2553 NNL
-2560 LALPS
+2560 A
-2565 SGSNTRIASARSL
+2565 N
-2578 DTGNSD
+2578 
-2584 DGDGEIW
+2584 
-2591 AGVGADTIVFLSGD
+2591 
-2605 EGTSTNPSMDVV
+2605 
-2617 NNFTLGDTATN
+2617 
-2628 ADADTLDLSDLLHDA
+2628 
-2643 SEEDVSEYLH
+2643 YLQ
-2653 ASQDGDNTVLSVKS
+2653 ASQDGDDTVLSIS
-2667 DGGIGASGAGADQV
+2667 SEGNLAAGGGNADQV
-2681 ITLTNVHMAGASSDS
+2681 VVLIGVQMGADGDT
-2696 FLNQLVQDGQL
+2696 FLQNLLDDGQL
-2707 DVE
+2707 KVD

>member
-55 AIGTL
+55 ATGTL

-85 TSGGEALSYQVS
+85 KSGGESLSYQVS

-413 TITDGDSAQGI
+413 TITDADGDSAQGI

-562 GINDVVGERLAAI
+562 GINDVAGERLAAI

-682 TVDDDTPVTNADVAT
+682 TVDDDTPVANADVAT

-838 PGSFSWHTAGLPVLT
+838 PGSFSWNTAGLPVLT
-853 SGGSPVTWSLSGNGR
+853 SGGSPVIWSLSGNGR

-941 VANADIATTDNHGSV
+941 VANAD
-956 TVDVLGNDQFG
+956 
-967 ADGPGGIT
+967 
-975 NATVQ
+975 
-980 GGAGV
+980 
-985 GSVAVNPDGTLTF
+985 
-998 TPNPGFVG
+998 
-1006 NATIDY
+1006 
-1012 TATDG
+1012 
-1017 DGSAVDG
+1017 
-1024 SLNVAVADGGT
+1024 
-1035 GPTTPDSDGDPSTSA
+1035 
-1050 PTAVVDEDGLPGG
+1050 
-1063 IAGGIGDVPG
+1063 
-1073 EPTVATGSLGYSFG
+1073 
-1087 SDGPGS
+1087 
-1093 FSWSTAGLPVLT
+1093 
-1105 SGGSP
+1105 
-1110 VNWSLSANGLSLFGT
+1110 
-1125 DSNGNSVISVQ
+1125 
-1136 LTNIVSGAYKVI
+1136 
-1148 LAKPLDHS
+1148 
-1156 NPNIESDIDFS
+1156 
-1167 VGYTITD
+1167 
-1174 SAGDSASGSIDIT
+1174 
-1187 VDDDMPVTNADVATT
+1187 VATT

-1221 GSDGITNATVQGGAA
+1221 GSGGITNATVQGGGA

-1246 TLTFTPNT
+1246 TLTFTPNP

-1273 VGGSLS
+1273 IGGSLS

-1341 GPGSFSWNTAGLPAL
+1341 GPGSFSWNTTGLPAL

-1408 NPGVES
+1408 HPGVES

-1430 SASGSIGITV
+1430 SASGSIDITV

-1493 VNPDGSLTFTPN
+1493 VNPDGSLAFTPN

-1512 TIDYIATDGD
+1512 TIDYTATDGD

-1535 DGGTDPTTPDSDG
+1535 DGGTGPTTPDSDG
-1548 DPNTNAPNAV
+1548 DPTTTN
-1558 VDEDG
+1558 
-1563 LPGGIAGG
+1563 
-1571 IGDVPGER
+1571 
-1579 TVATGSLGYSFGSD
+1579 
-1593 GPGSFAWSAAG
+1593 
-1604 LPALTSGGSP
+1604 
-1614 VTWSISANGLSLFG
+1614 
-1628 TDSNG
+1628 
-1633 NSVISVQVT
+1633 
-1642 NVANGSY
+1642 
-1649 RVVLSRP
+1649 
-1656 LDHSSPNVESDIDFS
+1656 
-1671 VGYTITDSVG
+1671 
-1681 NSASGSIDVTIDDDM
+1681 
-1696 PVANA
+1696 
-1701 DSATTDN
+1701 
-1708 DGSVTVDVLGN
+1708 
-1719 DQFGADGLGDI
+1719 
-1730 TNATVQGGAAV
+1730 
-1741 GTVAVNPDGTLTFTP
+1741 
-1756 NAGFTGNA
+1756 
-1764 TIDYTATDGDGSAI
+1764 
-1778 SGNLNVAVADGG
+1778 
-1790 TDPTTPDSD
+1790 PT
-1799 GDPNTNAPNAV
+1799 AV

-1824 GDVPGERTVATG
+1824 GDVAGENTVASGT
-1836 SLGYSFGSDGPGSFA
+1836 LGYSFGTDGPAANGAFT
-1851 WSTAGLP
+1851 WRLAGLP
-1858 ALTSGGSPVTWS
+1858 SDLETADGRAVTFTLGNAGSTIVGLASDGSGGTEQVITITLTDQAS
-1870 ISANGL
+1870 
-1876 SLFGTDSNGN
+1876 GTY
-1886 SVISVQVTNVANG
+1886 QVTLHQPLEHSPGNG
-1899 SYRVVLS
+1899 ENDLG
-1906 RPLDH
+1906 
-1911 SSPNV
+1911 
-1916 ETDIDFSLG
+1916 FFAG
-1925 YTITDSVGN
+1925 YTITD
-1934 SASGSIDVTVDD
+1934 
-1946 DMPVANADSATTD
+1946 
-1959 NDGTVTVDVLGN
+1959 
-1971 DQFGA
+1971 A
-1976 DGSGD
+1976 DGSQ
-1981 ITNATV
+1981 A
-1987 QGGAA
+1987 
-1992 VGTVAVN
+1992 
-1999 PDGTLTF
+1999 
-2006 TPNPGFVGNATI
+2006 
-2018 NYTATDGDGSAVSG
+2018 
-2032 NLSVAVADGGTEPTT
+2032 
-2047 PETEG
+2047 
-2052 SAPVVAVV
+2052 
-2060 DEDGLPGGNA
+2060 
-2070 GGNGDVAGTAVVVTG
+2070 NG
-2085 LLGYSFG
+2085 
-2092 DDGPAAGGGFAWG
+2092 
-2105 SDTSGLPAQT
+2105 
-2115 SDGQDIRYFLS
+2115 FLS
-2126 SNALSLVGLDQAGNR
+2126 
-2141 VIAIDILNTATGQYR
+2141 
-2156 VVLSQPLDH
+2156 
-2165 PIAGTEDDLRFNV
+2165 
-2178 SYTITD
+2178 
-2184 SDGDTAQ
+2184 
-2191 GNLVVVVDDDSPRTS
+2191 VVVDDDTPHASD
-2206 AVQVGQLTD
+2206 AQD
-2215 GATADISFFGAD
+2215 GLLASGTVNFGDIAGAD
-2227 GAGSLTFGS
+2227 GIKSVQFGAGLNGAEVKS
-2236 ALAGTQVTSPSGL
+2236 ASGGML
-2249 PVRTSNGDTLT
+2249 LTSNGESLT
-2260 YQLSGNGLTLKAT
+2260 YQLSGDGKTLQAK
-2273 TAGGFVAFEVTLAS
+2273 TAGGDVAFEVSLAADGSTYEVEVLDDGIRAFDGTSTQIS
-2287 DGSSYSV
+2287 DGSKHI
-2294 NVFDDGI
+2294 VFEFGD
-2301 GPIGQS
+2301 
-2307 SLNLSDATKEVLIPY
+2307 N
-2322 QFQGG
+2322 G
-2327 SGFGSRYLAYENG
+2327 SGSGHRFVGFEGTEGA
-2340 DVAPDV
+2340 ADV
-2346 VVSAWSVDDGGSR
+2346 VASAWTYNGPHASWLRTDGDTQLAAGHDD
-2359 ASYLR
+2359 
-2364 SEANGVVAV
+2364 
-2373 GSDNLTGENEIIRID
+2373 LTGFNESVRLD
-2388 FVDDLAFSSN
+2388 FVDNLRFTNTEASWDN
-2398 RPNWEDHR
+2398 HR
-2406 GVTFFSDVMMRAER
+2406 GITYIRQFINTEATFADIEIRAISS
-2420 MEFPMLA
+2420 A
-2427 IKAFGLAP
+2427 A
-2435 DGNATSGHPYE
+2435 DGTDTSGHPV
-2446 AGQEN
+2446 AVSGQ
-2451 VLSLSR
+2451 VLDLSR
-2457 GDIRF
+2457 SDVRF
-2462 FDTAGRDITSR
+2462 LDSAGNDITSSVTIEENADGTINVR
-2473 LDITELDDGSLR
+2473 SIPVGAQLVLTTSEAFEAIEYRGLDGTRPFSVGDFVYAEAENAPTLALPLAVTDNDGDTADGTLALALPDGDQLLVGGSGNDSIAGGNGDDAILGDAGGTHTVLEPAQNYNVSFILDVSPSMGEMLENGQSRFKVAIEALRAQLTELASFEGTINAQIVTFGGKFSPSIDFNDLSVEDLDDVNEFLDSRVVISSTNYEQAFNVANDWMTTVSQEGFNNVAYFMTDGDPVSHNDNGNIGVSDAGNITTLKDIVNSIEGYQPLAAISRVEAIGVGDDTNLEVLKIFDNTSNDELKMVPIPLDAGTSVGSAEFLASFDTGDTGRLASIDNWALQTADGGVTIESTSIGTYLRIRDNGTGDGSTIVTSDAFVVNEPAGVNQFYSVSFNFVTDTANDLEQEGNINDNFSWALQTQNDEGGWDAVATGLR
-2485 IKNIPS
+2485 FRSGNINNS
-2491 TARFEITTD
+2491 TSQIVANGLEGGTYRLQFEVENARGEFFTLYVQDISLDLQSYTDDQLVPAGEVSIINTAEEFATALDGGSSFD
-2500 QPFEALEFKGLH
+2500 QPADLGDDVLAGGAGDDVIFGDEINPADVGGESGSGFAGLVDYLTTQNGAEPTKDETAAFIRDNVDALASGSRS
-2512 DWYAFSLSGDFEYS
+2512 DGGDDQLSGGA
-2526 WLEKGDLGG
+2526 GDDILIGGG
-2535 GNGGALTLPVQG
+2535 GNDVLLGGSDSDLLIGGGDNDQLTGGAGADVFAWGLDDAGSSATPARDTVTDFTVGEFGVDADADRLDLADLLQG
-2547 ADGDGD
+2547 ADET
-2553 RVNGNLE
+2553 NL
-2560 LALPS
+2560 
-2565 SGSNTRIASARSL
+2565 
-2578 DTGNSD
+2578 
-2584 DGDGEIW
+2584 
-2591 AGVGADTIVFLSGD
+2591 AD
-2605 EGTSTNPSMDVV
+2605 
-2617 NNFTLGDTATN
+2617 
-2628 ADADTLDLSDLLHDA
+2628 
-2643 SEEDVSEYLH
+2643 YLQ
-2653 ASQDGDNTVLSVKS
+2653 ASQDGDDTVLSIS
-2667 DGGIGASGAGADQV
+2667 SEGNLAAGGGNADQV
-2681 ITLTNVHMAGASSDS
+2681 VVLVGVQMGADGDT
-2696 FLNQLVQDGQL
+2696 FLQNLLDDGQL
-2707 DVE
+2707 KVD

>member
-12 STAATLLA
+12 STVATLLA
-20 QDSTTQV
+20 QDSITQV

-55 AIGTL
+55 ATGTL

-76 WETTGLPSL
+76 WESTGLPSL

-97 TSGRTLSA
+97 ANGRTLSA

-118 TDLASGSYSISL
+118 TDLASGSYSVSL

-159 SATARLGVD
+159 SATARLGLD

-186 GDTVTG
+186 GDTVSG

-228 ILTVNPN
+228 ILIVNPN
-235 GTWSFSADNDASG
+235 GTWRFSADNDASG

-300 DGLPGGIAGGINDYP
+300 DGLPGGIAGGINDFP
-315 GERTI
+315 GERII
-320 ATGRLRYNFGDDGPG
+320 ATGRLRYDFGDDGPG

-377 IELSDLAAGTYRVD
+377 IQLSDLAAGTYRVD

-413 TITDGDSAQGI
+413 TITDADGDSAQGI

-448 ITVDVLDNDNFGADG
+448 ITVDVLDNDDFGADG

-490 FVPNPGFTGNAT
+490 FVPHPGFTGNAT

-521 GVADGGGTGT
+521 EVADGGGGGT

-562 GINDVVGERLAAI
+562 GVNDVAGERIAAT

-664 GYTITDGVGD
+664 GYTITDSVGD

-682 TVDDDTPVTNADVAT
+682 TVDDDTPVANADNAT

-702 SVTVDVLGNDQFG
+702 SVTVDVLGNDRFG

-729 GAGVGTVTVNPDGT
+729 GAGVGTVTVNPDGS
-743 LTFVPHPNFVGN
+743 LTFTPNPGFVGN
-755 ANINYT
+755 ATIDYT

-768 AVNGSLSVQ
+768 AVGGSLNVSVT
-777 VNDGGTGP
+777 DGGSGP
-785 TTPETDGNPHTT
+785 TTPETDGDPHTV

-808 PGGIAGGINDVA
+808 PGGIAGGISDVA
-820 GERTAA
+820 GERIAA
-826 VGSLGYDFGSDG
+826 TGSLGYDFGSDG
-838 PGSFSWHTAGLPVLT
+838 PGSFSWNTAGLPVLT
-853 SGGSPVTWSLSGNGR
+853 SGGSPVIWSLSGNGR

-888 ANGIYKVVLAKPLD
+888 ANGNYKVVLAKPLD

-913 FSVGYTITDS
+913 FSVGYTITDR
-923 VGDSASGTIGIT
+923 VGDSASGTIRIT

-941 VANADIATTDNHGSV
+941 VANPDIAITDNDGSV
-956 TVDVLGNDQFG
+956 TVDVLGNDRFG
-967 ADGPGGIT
+967 ADGPGDIT
-975 NATVQ
+975 KATVQ

-985 GSVAVNPDGTLTF
+985 GTVTVNPDGTLTF
-998 TPNPGFVG
+998 TPNPGFAG

-1017 DGSAVDG
+1017 DGSAVG
-1024 SLNVAVADGGT
+1024 GTLNVAVADGGT

-1073 EPTVATGSLGYSFG
+1073 ERTVATGSLGYSFG

-1093 FSWSTAGLPVLT
+1093 FAWSTTGLPALT

-1110 VNWSLSANGLSLFGT
+1110 VNWSLSANGLSLFGL
-1125 DSNGNSVISVQ
+1125 DGNGNSVISVQ
-1136 LTNIVSGAYKVI
+1136 LTNIASGSYKVI

-1187 VDDDMPVTNADVATT
+1187 VDDDMPVANADVATT

-1221 GSDGITNATVQGGAA
+1221 GSDGISNATVQGGAA
-1236 VGTVAVNPDG
+1236 VGTVVVNPDG
-1246 TLTFTPNT
+1246 TLTFTPNPG
-1254 DFVGNA
+1254 FVGNA

-1273 VGGSLS
+1273 AGGSLS

-1293 TDGNPNT
+1293 TDGDPNT
-1300 TPPKAVLDEDGLP
+1300 APPKAVLDEDGLP

-1327 TAATG
+1327 TTATG

-1341 GPGSFSWNTAGLPAL
+1341 GPGSFSWNTTGLPSL

-1377 DNTGS
+1377 DNTGN

-1414 DINFS
+1414 DIKFS

-1430 SASGSIGITV
+1430 TASGSIGITV

-1445 VANADSATTDN
+1445 VANTDSATTDN
-1456 DGTVTVDVLG
+1456 DGSVTVDVLG

-1522 GSTVGGSLNVAVA
+1522 GSTVGG
-1535 DGGTDPTTPDSDG
+1535 
-1548 DPNTNAPNAV
+1548 
-1558 VDEDG
+1558 
-1563 LPGGIAGG
+1563 
-1571 IGDVPGER
+1571 
-1579 TVATGSLGYSFGSD
+1579 
-1593 GPGSFAWSAAG
+1593 
-1604 LPALTSGGSP
+1604 
-1614 VTWSISANGLSLFG
+1614 
-1628 TDSNG
+1628 
-1633 NSVISVQVT
+1633 
-1642 NVANGSY
+1642 
-1649 RVVLSRP
+1649 
-1656 LDHSSPNVESDIDFS
+1656 
-1671 VGYTITDSVG
+1671 
-1681 NSASGSIDVTIDDDM
+1681 
-1696 PVANA
+1696 
-1701 DSATTDN
+1701 
-1708 DGSVTVDVLGN
+1708 
-1719 DQFGADGLGDI
+1719 
-1730 TNATVQGGAAV
+1730 
-1741 GTVAVNPDGTLTFTP
+1741 
-1756 NAGFTGNA
+1756 
-1764 TIDYTATDGDGSAI
+1764 
-1778 SGNLNVAVADGG
+1778 NLNVSVADGG

-1858 ALTSGGSPVTWS
+1858 ALTSGGSPVNWS
-1870 ISANGL
+1870 ISANRL
-1876 SLFGTDSNGN
+1876 SLFGTDINGN
-1886 SVISVQVTNVANG
+1886 SVISVQLTNVASG

-1911 SSPNV
+1911 SSPNI
-1916 ETDIDFSLG
+1916 ESDINFSVG
-1925 YTITDSVGN
+1925 YTITDSVGK
-1934 SASGSIDVTVDD
+1934 SASGSIDITVDD

-1959 NDGTVTVDVLGN
+1959 NDVTVTVDVLGN
-1971 DQFGA
+1971 DQLGA
-1976 DGSGD
+1976 DGSGG

-1999 PDGTLTF
+1999 TDGTLTF

-2018 NYTATDGDGSAVSG
+2018 AYTATDGDGSAVSG

-2092 DDGPAAGGGFAWG
+2092 DDGPAASGGFAWG

-2126 SNALSLVGLDQAGNR
+2126 SNALSLVGLDEAGNR

-2165 PIAGTEDDLRFNV
+2165 PIAGIEDDLRFSV
-2178 SYTITD
+2178 SYTVTD
-2184 SDGDTAQ
+2184 SDGDTAP
-2191 GNLVVVVDDDSPRTS
+2191 GNLVVVVDDDSPKAS
-2206 AVQVGQLTD
+2206 VVQVGELTD

-2236 ALAGTQVTSPSGL
+2236 ALEGTQVTSPGGL
-2249 PVRTSNGDTLT
+2249 PLRTSNGETLT
-2260 YQLSGNGLTLKAT
+2260 YQVSGDGLTLQAVT
-2273 TAGGFVAFEVTLAS
+2273 TRGFVAFEV
-2287 DGSSYSV
+2287 
-2294 NVFDDGI
+2294 
-2301 GPIGQS
+2301 
-2307 SLNLSDATKEVLIPY
+2307 SLTAD
-2322 QFQGG
+2322 
-2327 SGFGSRYLAYENG
+2327 GSRYEVTLNDEGIKATSDSSLSVDVDGNKQSQNGQGHRFITFDGENG
-2340 DVAPDV
+2340 SPDV
-2346 VVSAWSVDDGGSR
+2346 LMSNWTFRTNAGPNGEAGAIQIDGLGHIGQGPNFITGDD
-2359 ASYLR
+2359 
-2364 SEANGVVAV
+2364 
-2373 GSDNLTGENEIIRID
+2373 EIIRFD
-2388 FVDDLAFSSN
+2388 FVDNLAISGTEASWDN
-2398 RPNWEDHR
+2398 HR
-2406 GVTFFSDVMMRAER
+2406 GATHFEQMIYQVKPDSPKFQLS
-2420 MEFPMLA
+2420 
-2427 IKAFGLAP
+2427 AFTLAP
-2435 DGNATSGHPYE
+2435 DGDDTSGNPYQLNRDE
-2446 AGQEN
+2446 KLDLDAFD
-2451 VLSLSR
+2451 V
-2457 GDIRF
+2457 RF
-2462 FDTAGRDITSR
+2462 LDSSGNDITSH
-2473 LDITELDDGSLR
+2473 ISVTENADGSLT
-2485 IKNIPS
+2485 INGIQHE
-2491 TARFEITTD
+2491 ARLVLTTD
-2500 QPFEALEFKGLH
+2500 KPFEALEFEGLG
-2512 DWYAFSLSGDFEYS
+2512 DKLQFTQSGEFDFT
-2526 WLEKGDLGG
+2526 WLEKSDENLSLAVEG
-2535 GNGGALTLPVQG
+2535 T
-2547 ADGDGD
+2547 DGDGD
-2553 RVNGNLE
+2553 PVNGSLE
-2560 LALPS
+2560 LALPT
-2565 SGSNTRIASARSL
+2565 SGASARAASARNV
-2578 DTGNSD
+2578 TAND
-2584 DGDGEIW
+2584 DDSGDGQIW
-2591 AGVGADTIVFLSGD
+2591 AAFGADTIVFQSGD

-2617 NNFTLGDTATN
+2617 NNFTLGDTAKNT
-2628 ADADTLDLSDLLHDA
+2628 DADTLDLSDLLHDA
-2643 SEEDVSEYLH
+2643 SEEDVSDYLH
-2653 ASQDGDNTVLSVKS
+2653 ASQDGENIVLSVKS
-2667 DGGIGASGAGADQV
+2667 NGGIGASGAGADQV
-2681 ITLTNVHMAGASSDS
+2681 ITLSNTSMGGASSDD
-2696 FLNQLVQDGQL
+2696 FINQLINNGQL